1 MNSQSDEQVRSL
13 QQLTQRLR
21 AGTSI
26 GAAWKAEQ
34 SSLERFPELR
44 ERVAKILKTA
54 SSLGAPVMP
63 VIERL
68 VQVEQHRQASQA
80 DLEAEFAAPKATARL
95 VAWLPPSF
103 LVFTQLMGLPILDV
117 IWRSVVAKLAVG
129 LGVGL
134 LVFARVWS
142 KRILKAAQPSQLDLT
157 QGLELVVIALRA
169 GLGFDA
175 ALQRVGAAVD
185 TSQLLVQ
192 ERLLARTTGAAIAG
206 LVEARADSI
215 RENQAR
221 ADRVRIRE
229 ASIKLMWPLG
239 AAVLPA
245 LILMLVVP
253 MTVGFGN
260 IIQGSLERAVEAYM
274 RKEGSQ
280 RNQPRVALQWCIQ
293 VQVAL
298 AG

>member
-54 SSLGAPVMP
+54 SSLGAPVVP

-68 VQVEQHRQASQA
+68 VHVEQHRQASQA

-260 IIQGSLERAVEAYM
+260 IILAHDWALASLE
-274 RKEGSQ
+274 
-280 RNQPRVALQWCIQ
+280 I
-293 VQVAL
+293 
-298 AG
+298 